1 MKSLIF
7 KLAFIL
13 LFANMQ
19 TISSQTVYKEV
30 KAKIEVEE
38 IENILSITGTAENLK
53 AVYKNISFKLSV
65 FKKNKL
71 NDNKSSNMQDGRM
84 TLEPINKVILSK
96 TQINRGKDDQ
106 IIVLL
111 LIYDENNVII
121 GKDRIVF
128 GQEEEPKVSV
138 LKPNDGLEMIGIVS
152 NETKTKLGNDFYD
165 FFYSEF
171 SKLKINS
178 NKIIYVQEEL
188 TFGRTTKIIV
198 NIDGEIIEEFIAR
211 PEEDFLKYMSQTA
224 SSKVF
229 KYFKNIEKQNKSI
242 MQY

>member
-13 LFANMQ
+13 FFANMQ

-71 NDNKSSNMQDGRM
+71 NDNKSSNMQDGRI

-111 LIYDENNVII
+111 LIYDEGNVII

>member
-121 GKDRIVF
+121 GKDRVVF

>member
-13 LFANMQ
+13 FFANMQ

-121 GKDRIVF
+121 GKDRVVF

>member
-13 LFANMQ
+13 FFANMQ

-71 NDNKSSNMQDGRM
+71 NDNKSSNMQDGRI

-111 LIYDENNVII
+111 LIYDEDNMII

>member
-1 MKSLIF
+1 MKALIF

-65 FKKNKL
+65 FKKNKS
-71 NDNKSSNMQDGRM
+71 NDNKSSNMQDGRI

-121 GKDRIVF
+121 GKDRVVF

-188 TFGRTTKIIV
+188 TFGRTTKITV

>member
-84 TLEPINKVILSK
+84 ALEPINKVILSK

-111 LIYDENNVII
+111 LIYDEDNVII

-171 SKLKINS
+171 FKLKINS

-188 TFGRTTKIIV
+188 AFGRTTKIIV

>member
-65 FKKNKL
+65 FKKNKS

-84 TLEPINKVILSK
+84 ALEPINKVILSK

-111 LIYDENNVII
+111 LIYDEDNVII

-165 FFYSEF
+165 FFYYEF